1 MLDYAYSPEG
11 SLLFNFG
18 IEGTSYTIVNGVP
31 TYVDAVMHDPKI
43 PSAQMISR
51 FARGNFNGP
60 FVQDVRYI
68 TQYYELPE
76 QKEALKVW
84 TQPTNEKLLPPL
96 TVTQDESKKFAS
108 TMTDINTR
116 YDEVFNRVW
125 SGKPGLQNFQDFF
138 ASVYFVRLMVNTVAI
153 SVLDLVFGF
162 PAPII
167 LALLLNELRWNPFKG
182 LVQTVTYLPHFISV
196 VVVVGMLFDFFAR
209 DGLVNDLIA
218 SASPTAF
225 MQSPEWFRQ
234 LFVGSGIW
242 QQVGWGSIV
251 YLAAIANIDPQL
263 YDAAKVDGA
272 SRFKLIR
279 HVTLPGILPVI
290 VILLILRLGSIMSVG
305 YEKIILMYNPLTY
318 ETADVIST
326 YVFRR
331 GILQADFSFSAAVGL
346 FNSVINFALLIGA
359 NRISRRLTGLGLW

>member
-1 MLDYAYSPEG
+1 VRTAAG
-11 SLLFNFG
+11 SLDLAAPIALARRRGAWQTLLRDLRRNR
-18 IEGTSYTIVNGVP
+18 GVYLMLAP
-31 TYVDAVMHDPKI
+31 VVLYYLIFHYGPMYGAVI
-43 PSAQMISR
+43 A
-51 FARGNFNGP
+51 
-60 FVQDVRYI
+60 
-68 TQYYELPE
+68 
-76 QKEALKVW
+76 
-84 TQPTNEKLLPPL
+84 
-96 TVTQDESKKFAS
+96 
-108 TMTDINTR
+108 
-116 YDEVFNRVW
+116 
-125 SGKPGLQNFQDFF
+125 FQDFF
-138 ASVYFVRLMVNTVAI
+138 ASVYFARLMVNTVAI

-346 FNSVINFALLIGA
+346 FNSVINFGLLLAA
-359 NRISRRLTGLGLW
+359 NRISRRLTDSSLW